1 MPRYFSSDTCAI
13 ISSLF
18 LMFNDS
24 VTGNVLIEKHIDFVF
39 LECRVKK
46 EASSQADTF
55 SKFLDNFSSI
65 STQFLPDT

>member
-24 VTGNVLIEKHIDFVF
+24 VTGNFLIEKHIDFVF
-39 LECRVKK
+39 LVFRVKK

-55 SKFLDNFSSI
+55 
-65 STQFLPDT
+65 